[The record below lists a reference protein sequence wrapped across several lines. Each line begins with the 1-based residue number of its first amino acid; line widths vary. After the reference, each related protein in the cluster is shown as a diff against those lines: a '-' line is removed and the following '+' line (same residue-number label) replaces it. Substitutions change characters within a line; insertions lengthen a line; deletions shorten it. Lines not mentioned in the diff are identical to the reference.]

1 IERDERKPKKEISYF
16 VFVTRNHTVWCQTLQ
31 MTVKYKFFFH
41 SIFGSCLLRH
51 LITDVRTVMCT
62 MCTCPW
68 LSVPLQFQCVLLY
81 AVYTKLM

>member
-1 IERDERKPKKEISYF
+1 KKKKQTKKQKNYLTCF
-16 VFVTRNHTVWCQTLQ
+16 CQTLQ

-62 MCTCPW
+62 MCKCPW